1 MRTFGAEIDA
11 ALAASHES
19 LVLLVDAGGVLR
31 ALHAR
36 SFVDAAGDT
45 WAADNGDFGTIE
57 QTNDQVEPSLPLSL
71 QNVDKF
77 WLPHLATLNG
87 TRTRILLG
95 HRPTGKTGLL
105 ASLYVSGF
113 TADRRYLRANLGDR
127 FSALALRTLQPTV
140 ASLVEDG
147 QGNEVAL

>member
-11 ALAASHES
+11 ALATSHES

-31 ALHAR
+31 VLHAR
-36 SFVDAAGDT
+36 DFLDAAGNT

-57 QTNDQVEPSLPLSL
+57 ETNDQVEPSLQLSL

-77 WLPHLATLNG
+77 WLPKLATLNG
-87 TRTRILLG
+87 TRVRVMIG
-95 HRPTGKTGLL
+95 HRPTGKTGVL
-105 ASLYVSGF
+105 ASLSVSGF
-113 TADRRYLRANLGDR
+113 TSDRRYLRMNLGDR

-140 ASLVEDG
+140 ASLVEDED
-147 QGNEVAL
+147 GNEVQL